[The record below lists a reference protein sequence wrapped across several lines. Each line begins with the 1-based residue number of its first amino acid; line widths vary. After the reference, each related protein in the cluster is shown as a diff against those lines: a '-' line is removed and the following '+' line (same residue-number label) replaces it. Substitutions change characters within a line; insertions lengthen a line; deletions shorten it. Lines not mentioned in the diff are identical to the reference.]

1 MPESPPPVRHTVV
14 ELIAPYRDTRAEDL
28 CWSLTLPVQPALAV
42 RTVRLAGLVLE
53 LRLLGASHQV
63 LVWTEQDGELR
74 CVETVACL
82 PAQAG
87 PMPEGAAAPMPEGYY
102 EFASRISVL
111 DPAAFGLAAE
121 RIRRDCA
128 ANGASLAG
136 SYPGSPDALTA
147 ILPEADGAGV
157 RWTTWHSYPQNGRL
171 VRTIGAF
178 RRTLTPKQGGSA
190 LGDQGEGSDGVRSY
204 GAGPPPV
211 AVVSRHRP

>member
-1 MPESPPPVRHTVV
+1 MPESPPLARRTVV

-42 RTVRLAGLVLE
+42 RTVRLRPFVLE

-63 LVWTEQDGELR
+63 LVWSEPDCVLR

-82 PAQAG
+82 PALAG
-87 PMPEGAAAPMPEGYY
+87 PMPAHADAALAEHGYA
-102 EFASRISVL
+102 FDSRITVL
-111 DPAAFGLAAE
+111 DPGRFAAAAG
-121 RIRRDCA
+121 RVRRDCA
-128 ANGASLAG
+128 RNDASLAG
-136 SYPGSPDALTA
+136 AYPGSPDALTA
-147 ILPEADGAGV
+147 ILPERDGAGV

-171 VRTIGAF
+171 VRTSGAF
-178 RRTLTPKQGGSA
+178 RRTLAPKQGGSA
-190 LGDQGEGSDGVRSY
+190 FGDQGEGLDGVRSY